1 MKGVLADRASMF
13 DQIHPNARGYAK
25 IARRIAD
32 EAGDYVER

>member
-1 MKGVLADRASMF
+1 ML

-32 EAGDYVER
+32 EAGEYLAR